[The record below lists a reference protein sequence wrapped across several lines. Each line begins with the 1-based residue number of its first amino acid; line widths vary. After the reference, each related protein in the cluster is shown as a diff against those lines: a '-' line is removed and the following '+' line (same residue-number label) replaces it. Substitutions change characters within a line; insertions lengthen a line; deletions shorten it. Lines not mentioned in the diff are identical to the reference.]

1 MEKNQ
6 PVSFIPFFFLYLGF
20 DDNSLLIAE
29 LVLQQ
34 FEITKR
40 LFASAVQ
47 SRWAKPQKPA
57 RFLCGSLL
65 PTLSKLGQFCFL
77 NGKKVGTA
85 EATDFLSLP
94 QSLLDLG
101 LDSFHIFLPE
111 SIPLLSGVH

>member
-47 SRWAKPQKPA
+47 SR
-57 RFLCGSLL
+57 
-65 PTLSKLGQFCFL
+65 
-77 NGKKVGTA
+77 
-85 EATDFLSLP
+85 
-94 QSLLDLG
+94 
-101 LDSFHIFLPE
+101 
-111 SIPLLSGVH
+111 